1 MIMCL
6 KKGNLKTSKI
16 NTMNVIKNCLL
27 CYTLNTLLPSI
38 ILFYFLNLWSW
49 YKLPIVGFKCS
60 SGEMFLCMSVNLNTD
75 PRLLDDPVR
84 FPELLLDTTE
94 IALAMAST
102 ADSLSANVFLSDRS
116 ASETHRT
123 SLKSSQ
129 AGFGKTSPHDVYTAP
144 YYGDFHHVVA

>member
-1 MIMCL
+1 
-6 KKGNLKTSKI
+6 
-16 NTMNVIKNCLL
+16 
-27 CYTLNTLLPSI
+27 
-38 ILFYFLNLWSW
+38 
-49 YKLPIVGFKCS
+49 
-60 SGEMFLCMSVNLNTD
+60 MFFCVPVNLNTD

-123 SLKSSQ
+123 SFKSSQ
-129 AGFGKTSPHDVYTAP
+129 AGFGKTSNIGCVAQPSELPHLSSSKTST
-144 YYGDFHHVVA
+144 